1 VKLLV
6 LDIEGTLF
14 RTDGRLPGTST
25 DSAIW
30 RGIARALGPNAIE
43 DEIATHV
50 RWREG
55 QYQGYL
61 DWMKDTI
68 SIHQRH
74 GLTKDIFANLI
85 KYAEYN
91 PGVERTLQAV
101 DRERFEI
108 LLISGGFRELAAR
121 VQADF
126 NVRHAFAACE
136 YIFGQDG
143 LLAAYNL
150 LPCDFAGKIDFV
162 RLMLREYGLTPQDW
176 VFVGDGINDVPI
188 AKAAPISIA
197 YSACPELREVATF
210 RTDFFP
216 DLLDILREN
225 GL

>member
-14 RTDGRLPGTST
+14 RTDVSMPERST
-25 DSAIW
+25 DSAMW
-30 RGIARALGPNAIE
+30 RRITRTLGPNAVE
-43 DEIATHV
+43 EEIATHV
-50 RWREG
+50 RSREG
-55 QYQGYL
+55 QYRGYL

-68 SIHQRH
+68 SIHQRQ
-74 GLTKDIFANLI
+74 GLTADVFASLI
-85 KYAEYN
+85 KSAEYN
-91 PGVERTLQAV
+91 PGVEQTLLAV

-108 LLISGGFRELAAR
+108 LLVSGGFRELAAR

-126 NVRHAFAACE
+126 KVRHAFAACE
-136 YIFGQDG
+136 YIFGRDG
-143 LLAAYNL
+143 SLTAYNL
-150 LPCDFAGKIDFV
+150 LPCDFVGKIEFV

-176 VFVGDGINDVPI
+176 LFVGDGPNDVPI
-188 AKAAPISIA
+188 AKAAPISVA
-197 YSACPELREVATF
+197 YSACPELQAVATY